1 MNRALSEQ
9 KGRNSQMIICLG
21 ISAFLGKGQLTMKVI
36 RVEKINKRLRRLVT
50 DCEAFY
56 LCDSKWLET
65 NRLENDFEI
74 DEEIEE
80 ELKEFTE
87 AYSLERTLKYIEF
100 KRRTE
105 KEVSDHLK
113 KIPVPEDI
121 IITSI
126 FKMVEYGM
134 LDDELYARDYI
145 EELIE
150 KNQSTY
156 VIKMK
161 SINKGIKESLVE
173 AIMAELE
180 VVENEE
186 FRALRLIEKRC
197 GNRDGKYD
205 FNKLRQYLYGKGF
218 STDSIRKSMENYFNG
233 IVQ

>member
-1 MNRALSEQ
+1 MS
-9 KGRNSQMIICLG
+9 S
-21 ISAFLGKGQLTMKVI
+21 MKVV

-74 DEEIEE
+74 DEEFEE
-80 ELKEFTE
+80 ELKDYTE
-87 AYSLERTLKYIEF
+87 AYSVERTLKYIEF

-105 KEVSDHLK
+105 KEVSNHLK

-121 IITSI
+121 IRASI
-126 FKMVEYGM
+126 LKMVEYGM

-145 EELIE
+145 DELVE

-156 VIKMK
+156 AIKMK
-161 SINKGIKESLVE
+161 TLNKGIKESLVE
-173 AIMAELE
+173 SIMAELN

-197 GNRDGKYD
+197 GSRDGKYD

-218 STDSIRKSMENYFNG
+218 STDSIRKSMENYFKG
-233 IVQ
+233 MAQ

>member
-1 MNRALSEQ
+1 M
-9 KGRNSQMIICLG
+9 
-21 ISAFLGKGQLTMKVI
+21 LTMKLM

-50 DCEAFY
+50 DCEDFY

-74 DEEIEE
+74 DDEIEE

-121 IITSI
+121 IRTSI
-126 FKMVEYGM
+126 LKMVEYGM

-173 AIMAELE
+173 SIMAELN
-180 VVENEE
+180 VVENEG

-197 GNRDGKYD
+197 GNRDGKHD

-218 STDSIRKSMENYFNG
+218 STDSIRKSMENYFKG
-233 IVQ
+233 IAQ

>member
-1 MNRALSEQ
+1 MS
-9 KGRNSQMIICLG
+9 S
-21 ISAFLGKGQLTMKVI
+21 MKVV

-74 DEEIEE
+74 DEEFEE
-80 ELKEFTE
+80 ELKDYTE
-87 AYSLERTLKYIEF
+87 AYSVERTLKYIEF

-105 KEVSDHLK
+105 KEVSNHLK

-121 IITSI
+121 IRASI
-126 FKMVEYGM
+126 LKMVEYGM

-145 EELIE
+145 DELVE

-156 VIKMK
+156 AIKMK
-161 SINKGIKESLVE
+161 TLNKGIKESLVE
-173 AIMAELE
+173 LIMAELN

-197 GNRDGKYD
+197 GSRDGKYD

-218 STDSIRKSMENYFNG
+218 STDSIRKSMENYFKG
-233 IVQ
+233 MDQ